1 MSQTVIIPDKSNCII
16 RVGAGEKFPWPSQF
30 PGFAKEK
37 TGTRDII
44 FRPTANNIKY
54 INQHWPD
61 AEWIDGTS
69 EHLDRFIEE
78 QKEAAISS
86 NNKQVILEDDGSY
99 EYKTAPFDHQRQL
112 FLLSRDRE
120 VFAYFMEQGCVDS
133 ETEYL
138 SPEGWVK
145 ISEYSGGKVAQ
156 WHPEDSTAEFIEPIE
171 YVKKP
176 CNDMYH
182 FKNKHGVNQMLSP
195 EHKVPYYYRGKLKL
209 TSAEEFA
216 QMQINKIPGYNRRCL
231 PAKFTM
237 NGQDGINISDDN
249 LRLQIALMAD
259 GSFPSHSPHTKFC
272 TINIKKKRKIDRL
285 NKLLAKC
292 GKTRIYEKRSH
303 HKNNHDFYKLKIKED
318 GFHTFT
324 FYAPIRLKA
333 FDNCFWKASTEQI
346 KIICNEICHWDG
358 TIKENGSMAFFSK
371 NKSDCDFI
379 QYCFSSIGKIS
390 RIFKGNGIWDL
401 HIRTRG
407 EHFYCRGNNISKVK
421 STDGHKY
428 CFEVP
433 SGFLIF
439 RREGC
444 VFPSGNTGKSKP
456 IIDTAAYLYSQG
468 KIQALIIIADNG
480 VHSNWI
486 EEEIPIHMP
495 DWCPH
500 KMWTYS
506 SNMTKGREKD
516 FEEVAANDNVLRI
529 FAFNVEGFTS
539 EKAKKKLENI
549 IDIRNLKAMVV
560 IDESESI
567 KNATTKRSKYLTRAC
582 RDVEYKRILTGT
594 PVTQGIEDL
603 YSQCLWLGDQ
613 VLGYDS
619 FWTFRGQFCTM
630 GGYEMK
636 KIVGYKNIDELVSLL
651 DGYSFRVLK
660 KECLDLPEKIYK
672 RWPVELTPRQRTMYN
687 DIKNKYW
694 TELEG
699 HGTIEADL
707 AIVRLLRLQQI
718 TCGWF
723 PNDDMVAIPGDNP
736 KLEAT
741 RQYVSSVNT
750 PALIWCRFKKDIKNI
765 TEELR
770 RDHGKDV
777 IASYFGETSTEDR
790 TQHVKNFQAGH
801 YKAMVCSSAASRGLT
816 LTASSNSFYHSNGN
830 KYGDRIQSEDRN
842 HRIGTKNNVVYT
854 DCVAKNTIDN
864 QFIRAF
870 KRKKNVSD
878 MVTQDPESF
887 FLEEAA

>member
-16 RVGAGEKFPWPSQF
+16 RIGARGKFPWPSQF

-61 AEWIDGTS
+61 AEWIDGTV

-86 NNKQVILEDDGSY
+86 DNKQVILEDDGSY

-120 VFAYFMEQGCVDS
+120 VFAYFMEQG
-133 ETEYL
+133 
-138 SPEGWVK
+138 
-145 ISEYSGGKVAQ
+145 
-156 WHPEDSTAEFIEPIE
+156 
-171 YVKKP
+171 
-176 CNDMYH
+176 
-182 FKNKHGVNQMLSP
+182 
-195 EHKVPYYYRGKLKL
+195 
-209 TSAEEFA
+209 
-216 QMQINKIPGYNRRCL
+216 
-231 PAKFTM
+231 
-237 NGQDGINISDDN
+237 
-249 LRLQIALMAD
+249 
-259 GSFPSHSPHTKFC
+259 
-272 TINIKKKRKIDRL
+272 
-285 NKLLAKC
+285 
-292 GKTRIYEKRSH
+292 
-303 HKNNHDFYKLKIKED
+303 
-318 GFHTFT
+318 
-324 FYAPIRLKA
+324 
-333 FDNCFWKASTEQI
+333 
-346 KIICNEICHWDG
+346 
-358 TIKENGSMAFFSK
+358 
-371 NKSDCDFI
+371 
-379 QYCFSSIGKIS
+379 
-390 RIFKGNGIWDL
+390 
-401 HIRTRG
+401 
-407 EHFYCRGNNISKVK
+407 
-421 STDGHKY
+421 
-428 CFEVP
+428 
-433 SGFLIF
+433 
-439 RREGC
+439 
-444 VFPSGNTGKSKP
+444 TGKSKP

-539 EKAKKKLENI
+539 EKAKRKLENI

-582 RDVEYKRILTGT
+582 RNVEYKRILTGT

-777 IASYFGETSTEDR
+777 IASYFGETPTEDR